1 MNKSFAWAYFPNMI
15 SKAKCGDI
23 LKLAQKKWEIST
35 LFGGGNSGIKDSK
48 IRKSDIVFVREE
60 WLFKEILDI
69 LNHTNQFGCWN
80 FDIDGVE
87 DVQLTRYNKGD
98 YYDFHMDGNGV
109 TETEDGKV
117 RKMSMSIIL
126 NDDYEGGEFEF
137 FGDKDKPKNGI
148 GTVIVFPSYFVHR
161 VNPVTKGIRYSLVA
175 WFGGPKF
182 H

>member
-1 MNKSFAWAYFPNMI
+1 MNKSFAWMYFSNMV
-15 SKAKCGDI
+15 SKEKCEDI
-23 LKLAQKKWEIST
+23 LKLAQKSWGKSR
-35 LFGGGNSGIKDSK
+35 LFGDGGLGIQDKG
-48 IRKSDIVFVREE
+48 RKSDIVFVNKE
-60 WLFKEILDI
+60 WLFKEIFDI
-69 LNHTNQFGCWN
+69 LNHTNQFGHWN
-80 FDIDGVE
+80 FDVDGVE
-87 DVQLTRYNKGD
+87 AVQLTRYNKGD
-98 YYDFHMDGNGV
+98 YYDFHSDGNGV
-109 TETEDGKV
+109 TETEDGRV
-117 RKMSMSIIL
+117 RKLSMTIIL